1 MNNEHMTV
9 SGSRFCVPAVRRQP
23 PGRPMARIVAGV
35 VAVAVACA
43 AITVAVLPTL
53 DLIVG
58 LLLAVTSAL
67 PAAFLAVA
75 GRRRRAVTY
84 RVVDK
89 RGVRPELPQGRAVFD
104 ATSYRGEVTR

>member
-1 MNNEHMTV
+1 
-9 SGSRFCVPAVRRQP
+9 
-23 PGRPMARIVAGV
+23 MARIAAGV
-35 VAVAVACA
+35 VAGAVACA

-84 RVVDK
+84 RVVDN